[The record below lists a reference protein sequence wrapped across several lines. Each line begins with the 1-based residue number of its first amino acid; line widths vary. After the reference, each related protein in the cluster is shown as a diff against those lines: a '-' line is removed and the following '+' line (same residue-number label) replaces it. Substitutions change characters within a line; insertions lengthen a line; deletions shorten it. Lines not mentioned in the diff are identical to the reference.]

1 MGVRKTNC
9 RGRLAKSGMTVGSL
23 PQLANVL
30 TIQELQNCKRCTS
43 TNSSS
48 PKKLSY
54 LFGLPLVRPS
64 TRRIGD
70 RLINYVAPVV
80 KWPVPY
86 STKFKVLGAIDGH
99 GCGSFRD

>member
-54 LFGLPLVRPS
+54 LFGLPLASYRGPPATS
-64 TRRIGD
+64 LAARHPETLE
-70 RLINYVAPVV
+70 RLQIRLNLRAPAF
-80 KWPVPY
+80 KKRWKRQ
-86 STKFKVLGAIDGH
+86 SFAKF
-99 GCGSFRD
+99 

>member
-30 TIQELQNCKRCTS
+30 TIQEVQNCKRCTS

-54 LFGLPLVRPS
+54 LFGLPLTNVPRWL
-64 TRRIGD
+64 RRRLFSLDHFLRRD
-70 RLINYVAPVV
+70 RICHNEEPRH
-80 KWPVPY
+80 
-86 STKFKVLGAIDGH
+86 H
-99 GCGSFRD
+99 GRDSLAL